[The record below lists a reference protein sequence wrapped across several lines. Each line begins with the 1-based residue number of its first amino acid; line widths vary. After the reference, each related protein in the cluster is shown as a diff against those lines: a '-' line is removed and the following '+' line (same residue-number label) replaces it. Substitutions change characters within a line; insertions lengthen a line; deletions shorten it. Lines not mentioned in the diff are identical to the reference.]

1 MGYRLVPIGLWWP
14 AATYHVEMSTADP
27 IMDAGDMRDADWSII
42 AVLREGR
49 ANAPLIAEET
59 GYSAQYV
66 RERLGRLK
74 QDEIVEPLGHGLYQV
89 NGDEV
94 PERPDN
100 DR

>member
-1 MGYRLVPIGLWWP
+1 
-14 AATYHVEMSTADP
+14 MSTADV
-27 IMDAGDMRDADWSII
+27 IMDAADMRDADWSII

-74 QDEIVEPLGHGLYQV
+74 QDNIVESLGHGLYQV
-89 NGDEV
+89 NEHEV
-94 PERPDN
+94 PERGED
-100 DR
+100 DA